1 MSTHPPL
8 HEDIL
13 PGAAGLIGMVNM
25 RPVAIV
31 LGVGIVVLLVLL
43 LRAASTR
50 FGEKPRDNEP
60 PSGE

>member
-1 MSTHPPL
+1 MRTSAPHAPDP
-8 HEDIL
+8 HSAIE
-13 PGAAGLIGMVNM
+13 LIGMVNM

-50 FGEKPRDNEP
+50 FGEKPRDDDP
-60 PSGE
+60 PAGE

>member
-1 MSTHPPL
+1 MRTSAPHAVDASFTM
-8 HEDIL
+8 E
-13 PGAAGLIGMVNM
+13 LIGMVNM

-50 FGEKPRDNEP
+50 FGEKPRDDEP
-60 PSGE
+60 PAGE